1 MEPNKESSTDSGSL
15 EQPTASVQPAAGG
28 EQVIDT
34 SAGGDDSGTLANGA
48 GGSATVAPPPRPKTP
63 LSFVASH
70 LNIYLLL
77 FILLLIISG
86 ATATIL
92 YIRAKNDS
100 TASDNL
106 SSQSLSQSTLDQLA
120 NSDVTVGEP
129 KHTLSVQSNAVF
141 TGSVLVRS
149 NLQIAGT
156 LQVGTNLAIAGLRVS
171 GNSTFDDVSI
181 TKSLAVTGATSFQG
195 GLTIGQSLN
204 VNGTANFQGAITAPS
219 MTVGS
224 LQLSGDLNLTHHIT
238 AGGANPSRSNGTAL
252 GGGGT
257 VSVSGSDTAGTVTVN
272 TGSSPSIGCF
282 VTVTFA
288 TKFNATPHMVVTP
301 IGSTAA
307 QVGYYINRSTSSF
320 SICDTVAA
328 PGGVTFSFDYIAFD

>member
-1 MEPNKESSTDSGSL
+1 MEPNKESSADSSSL
-15 EQPTASVQPAAGG
+15 EQPTATVQPTGG

-34 SAGGDDSGTLANGA
+34 SAGSDDSGTLANGA
-48 GGSATVAPPPRPKTP
+48 ASPAPQAPPPAPKSP
-63 LSFVASH
+63 LSFVAKH

-77 FILLLIISG
+77 FVLLLIIAG

-92 YIRAKNDS
+92 YLRAKNESNTNDQ
-100 TASDNL
+100 L

-141 TGSVLVRS
+141 AGSVVVRS
-149 NLQIAGT
+149 DLQIAGN
-156 LQVGTNLAIAGLRVS
+156 LQVGSNLAIAGLRVS

-181 TKSLAVTGATSFQG
+181 TKSLAVTGSTSFQG
-195 GLTIGQSLN
+195 GLVIGQSLN
-204 VNGTANFQGAITAPS
+204 VNGTANFQGAVTAPS

-238 AGGANPSRSNGTAL
+238 AGGANPTRTNGTAL

-272 TGSSPSIGCF
+272 TGSSPGIGCF

-307 QVGYYINRSTSSF
+307 QVGYYINRSTTTF
-320 SICDTVAA
+320 SICDTIAA